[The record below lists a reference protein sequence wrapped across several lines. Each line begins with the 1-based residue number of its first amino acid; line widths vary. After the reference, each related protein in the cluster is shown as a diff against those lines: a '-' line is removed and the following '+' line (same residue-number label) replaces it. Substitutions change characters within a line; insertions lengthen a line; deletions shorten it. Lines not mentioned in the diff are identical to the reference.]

1 MSRRLRAFKRWMK
14 SHGFVYSD
22 ALEFVDSIDSGFS
35 VRALCDLKEGD
46 LVATIPKSSCLTIRT
61 SGISSVID
69 DAGLGGFLGLAMALM
84 YERSLGAASPWEGYL
99 QLLPERE
106 CVPLV
111 WSLEEVDKL
120 LVGTELHKII
130 IEDKKFLYEDWK
142 EYIEPLIQ
150 SRPLEIDPDSFGIE
164 QYFSAKSLISS
175 RSFQIDEYHGSGMV
189 PLADMFNHKTGAENV
204 HFTLTSSSSGSDDDI
219 DADIFYAFD
228 DEKPSVK
235 NFTNTSVSD
244 PIGTLEMIVVKEV
257 EAGGEVFNTYGSMGN
272 AALLHRYGF
281 TEPDNPYNIVNID
294 LYLVRRWFSS
304 SYSNRYVRT
313 RLGLWRKLNYSGCT
327 SQNSEYFEISS
338 DGEPQMEL
346 LILLYIF
353 LSENIYQ
360 KLDSVVDSL
369 IEANEDD
376 KMIKLLE
383 LTKTDCEHKLEDFR
397 EVLLTDNVCQA
408 LISLADVRESLY
420 GLTSLQEDISRLL
433 NCCELMESKL
443 YHSLVLRVGERKI
456 LAKLRAYAC
465 NHFRTVKRRRGRK
478 SSRRC

>member
-14 SHGFVYSD
+14 SQGFVYSD
-22 ALEFVDSIDSGFS
+22 ALEFVDSIDSGIS

-61 SGISSVID
+61 SGISSVIE

-111 WSLEEVDKL
+111 WSLEEVDTL

-150 SRPLEIDPDSFGIE
+150 SRPLEIDPNSFGIE
-164 QYFSAKSLISS
+164 QYFSAKSLIAS
-175 RSFQIDEYHGSGMV
+175 RSFQIDGYH
-189 PLADMFNHKTGAENV
+189 
-204 HFTLTSSSSGSDDDI
+204 GSDDDI
-219 DADIFYAFD
+219 DTDIFYAFD

-235 NFTNTSVSD
+235 NFTNTSVGD
-244 PIGTLEMIVVKEV
+244 PIGTLEMVVVKEV

-281 TEPDNPYNIVNID
+281 TELENPYNIVNID
-294 LYLVRRWFSS
+294 LYLVLSWFSS

-313 RLGLWRKLNYSGCT
+313 RLGLWRKLNYSGCS
-327 SQNSEYFEISS
+327 SQNSEYFEVSS

-383 LTKTDCEHKLEDFR
+383 LIKTDCEHKLEDFR

-456 LAKLRAYAC
+456 LAKLRAYAR
-465 NHFRTVKRRRGRK
+465 NHFRAVKRRRVRK
-478 SSRRC
+478 SARRC